1 MACRDALALT
11 YLACAYQTLDYH
23 QCRFL
28 FEGHTKEGGAQV
40 ALNRQAFLEEGDRA
54 EEAVEKTTEKT
65 KEADEGEE
73 AAEAEGAAKQTN
85 RPKAET

>member
-1 MACRDALALT
+1 MGCRNAPVQT
-11 YLACAYQTLDYH
+11 YSAYAYQTLDYH
-23 QCRFL
+23 QCHFL

-40 ALNRQAFLEEGDRA
+40 ALNRQTFLEEGDRA
-54 EEAVEKTTEKT
+54 EQAVEETTKKT

-85 RPKAET
+85 RPKAEA